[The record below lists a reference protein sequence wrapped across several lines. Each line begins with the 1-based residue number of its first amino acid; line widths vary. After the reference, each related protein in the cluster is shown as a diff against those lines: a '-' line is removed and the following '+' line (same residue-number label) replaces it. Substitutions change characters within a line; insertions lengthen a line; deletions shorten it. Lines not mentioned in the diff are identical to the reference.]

1 MQSVTASKTSATSTK
16 HWPRM
21 ADYKNISRE
30 DAKDLVAE
38 FGALYGLNT
47 LRAHGNFMHMTFSSV
62 RNFDNVD
69 LLTAIQFMIDYLF
82 DETASLADV
91 TSKSMLIKRL
101 EAACGPLDKPIALS
115 VDCSHR
121 AFTPARA

>member
-1 MQSVTASKTSATSTK
+1 
-16 HWPRM
+16 
-21 ADYKNISRE
+21 
-30 DAKDLVAE
+30 
-38 FGALYGLNT
+38 
-47 LRAHGNFMHMTFSSV
+47 MTFSSV

-82 DETASLADV
+82 DETSANADGASKV
-91 TSKSMLIKRL
+91 MLIKRL